1 MFRFKLGVAVGFGL
15 GWLVVSG
22 KGAELIDRFRASRAG
37 SDNTPNTASSE
48 VYDFA
53 VRAAQ

>member
-1 MFRFKLGVAVGFGL
+1 MFRFKAGIVIGFGL
-15 GWLVVSG
+15 GWLVASG
-22 KGAELIDRFRASRAG
+22 KGAQLIEQFRQSRKGGDAA
-37 SDNTPNTASSE
+37 TASKADG